1 MTMVIVSVPSM
12 LCLWTVAALILV
24 VVTNETP
31 VAHGFTH
38 APAFGVTKQTQ
49 YLPSPTTKTTSS
61 SSSTSPSSTVLN
73 MARVRM
79 NDRRAPTKEVKPP
92 MNTEIEASELRVVFQ
107 DVKGK
112 DEPLGIMSKSD
123 ALAKAKELG
132 DDLDLVLINAQ
143 SDPVVCK
150 IVNYSKYRY
159 MQEKKAKEVKKKSK
173 VTEIKEVKMSYKIDI
188 HDYEVRKKAAMKFLK
203 KGDRVKCSVM
213 FRGREV
219 QHDKLG
225 FELLDKLATEME
237 DICVREGKAKREG
250 RNLSMI
256 ISPRPEVVK
265 QLNDSRRANE
275 KAKKKQKEQ
284 EKESKVSSKQAA
296 AAAAAAEA
304 AAAEEAAAAA
314 KAAATAKATATL
326 TETKKEEQDELD
338 DLDADIESSL
348 DDLFGSDDLADDLF
362 S

>member
-237 DICVREGKAKREG
+237 DLCVREGKAKREG

-256 ISPRPEVVK
+256 VSPRPEVVK
-265 QLNDSRRANE
+265 QLNDSRRADE

-284 EKESKVSSKQAA
+284 QKESKVSSKQ

-314 KAAATAKATATL
+314 AAKAAATATL
-326 TETKKEEQDELD
+326 TETKGEEQDELD

>member
-1 MTMVIVSVPSM
+1 
-12 LCLWTVAALILV
+12 
-24 VVTNETP
+24 
-31 VAHGFTH
+31 
-38 APAFGVTKQTQ
+38 
-49 YLPSPTTKTTSS
+49 
-61 SSSTSPSSTVLN
+61 

-237 DICVREGKAKREG
+237 DLCVREGKAKREG

-256 ISPRPEVVK
+256 VSPRPEVVK
-265 QLNDSRRANE
+265 QLNDSRRADE

-284 EKESKVSSKQAA
+284 QKESKVSSKQ

-314 KAAATAKATATL
+314 AAKAAATATL
-326 TETKKEEQDELD
+326 TETKGEEQDELD